1 MVERIST
8 LADVSIRRGCGFG
21 LIAVATAMV
30 GVGHDI
36 ALAAYGGSIM
46 VALMGAILLLKGYR
60 APKRRYKTTELWLL
74 LERDHGLPEARAQ
87 EVIGGILRE
96 RYYWHARRA
105 AVVAGVLWGLSLVI
119 RLV

>member
-1 MVERIST
+1 MVERIRA

-21 LIAVATAMV
+21 LIAIATAMV

-46 VALMGAILLLKGYR
+46 VALMGAILVAKGISATRRSY
-60 APKRRYKTTELWLL
+60 KRTELWLL
-74 LERDHGLPEARAQ
+74 LDRDHGLPEARAQ
-87 EVIGGILRE
+87 AVIGAILRE

-105 AVVAGVLWGLSLVI
+105 AAVAGVLWSISLVL
-119 RLV
+119 RVV